1 MLEQREKTE
10 NRKPMI
16 REKER
21 IKLQGKSN
29 RRDESLGKWYLKTL
43 SIFMRK
49 QFGFMPM
56 P

>member
-1 MLEQREKTE
+1 MLELREKRA

-29 RRDESLGKWYLKTL
+29 RRDESLGEWY
-43 SIFMRK
+43 
-49 QFGFMPM
+49 
-56 P
+56 